1 MSKIIA
7 LVGCSA
13 SGKDT
18 LLKEL
23 VSRYRYIPIISTTS
37 RPKRKGE
44 KEGVEYHFLTKE
56 QVEEEL
62 KQNKFAEYR
71 CYKVASGEEWLYGI
85 RKQDIKLDDDNI
97 YVMIVDVDGLIAIR
111 NYVNSAGYKKVLTG
125 IYIDCSGYIRL
136 RRSLEREGIMS
147 DMQVTE
153 VCRRF
158 LDDMVKVDKRARG
171 ECNLIIK
178 NNDEDDFEK
187 NVKLFKELFGNKNEK
202 RN

>member
-23 VSRYRYIPIISTTS
+23 VHTYEYIPIVSTTS

-44 KEGVEYHFLTKE
+44 VDGVEYNFLSNE
-56 QVEEEL
+56 QIKEEL
-62 KQNKFAEYR
+62 KQGKFAEYK

-85 RKQDIKLDDDNI
+85 RKQDIKLDDDNTYI
-97 YVMIVDVDGLIAIR
+97 MIVDADGLIAIR
-111 NYVNSAGYKKVLTG
+111 KYLDSIGHKEALTG
-125 IYIDCSGYIRL
+125 IYINCSGYIRIK
-136 RRSLEREGIMS
+136 RSLEREGFMN
-147 DMQVTE
+147 DEQVKE

-158 LDDMVKVDKRARG
+158 LYRAWFW
-171 ECNLIIK
+171 I
-178 NNDEDDFEK
+178 
-187 NVKLFKELFGNKNEK
+187 
-202 RN
+202 